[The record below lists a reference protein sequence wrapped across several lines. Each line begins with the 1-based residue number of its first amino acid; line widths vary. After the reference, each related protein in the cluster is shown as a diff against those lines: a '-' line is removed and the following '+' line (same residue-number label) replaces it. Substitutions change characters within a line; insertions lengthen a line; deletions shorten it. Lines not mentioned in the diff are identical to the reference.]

1 MKQLLL
7 IVLLFS
13 LCSCGVIQNNICKKK
28 EVIASIQTS
37 PCRGTCSVYKTIF
50 YSDGTGVFNGIK
62 NTVLGTK
69 NFVYTLEEMENIIEF
84 SKEINFSDIGD
95 KYYNRGLQDLQISTI
110 TIKGKSVKYN
120 ENPPPELRKLFG
132 KFTGLFHIP
141 DTTLSIRLQ

>member
-1 MKQLLL
+1 MRQLLF

-120 ENPPPELRKLFG
+120 ENPPTELRKLFEG
-132 KFTGLFHIP
+132 FAFIFPT
-141 DTTLSIRLQ
+141 SQ

>member
-1 MKQLLL
+1 MKQLLF

>member
-1 MKQLLL
+1 MRQLLF

-62 NTVLGTK
+62 NTVLGTQ